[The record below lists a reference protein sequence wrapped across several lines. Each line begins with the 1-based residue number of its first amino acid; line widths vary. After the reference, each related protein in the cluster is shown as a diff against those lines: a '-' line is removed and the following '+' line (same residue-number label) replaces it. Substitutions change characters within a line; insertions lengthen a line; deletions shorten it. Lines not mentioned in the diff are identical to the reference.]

1 MYHETALLE
10 ESIAGLDVRPG
21 GIYLDL
27 TLGAGGHAREILKR
41 LGDGG
46 RLIVFDRDPDAR
58 VNVPG
63 DERVVFVNH
72 NYRYLLHFARYH
84 GCERVDGIVADLG
97 VSWHEFD
104 VPERGFSFRFDAP
117 LDMRMNCREGR
128 TAATV
133 VNEASEEELTRIFRE
148 HGELENA
155 RQLAT
160 LVTRAR
166 ARAPIL
172 RTGELLE
179 AIAPLVPRAREKQYL
194 ARVFQALRVE
204 VNDELESLKEMLR
217 HAAVALRPG
226 GRLVVI
232 TYHSLEDRLVKHF
245 LRSGN
250 FEGKVEKDF
259 HGRERRLFTLVNRK
273 PVVPTGEEIAR
284 NPRARSAKLRV
295 AERCALDE
303 SLT

>member
-1 MYHETALLE
+1 M
-10 ESIAGLDVRPG
+10 
-21 GIYLDL
+21 
-27 TLGAGGHAREILKR
+27 
-41 LGDGG
+41 
-46 RLIVFDRDPDAR
+46 
-58 VNVPG
+58 
-63 DERVVFVNH
+63 
-72 NYRYLLHFARYH
+72 
-84 GCERVDGIVADLG
+84 ADLG

-160 LVTRAR
+160 FVTRAR

-295 AERCALDE
+295 AERCVLDE